1 MTGAEADVGRRDHRN
16 EFMSSEAVAAD
27 PVLVTRPPITTR
39 IADAIDL
46 AVEIA
51 AAAMMTATVVIA
63 LVQVF
68 CRYVLNN
75 SLSWPEEMARFAFV
89 WFVFLGA
96 AMVTRRSGHIVIDL
110 LPRALGPRALR
121 VHAAAVRVI
130 SAAVAT
136 FLLIYGGD
144 LVLKSTF
151 TSPALQWPYTY
162 LYLAIPTGA
171 AISLVVLG
179 LTPITGFRTKAATLV
194 ATLAGVALYFALESA
209 AGTNL
214 IGSFGVVWP
223 LVIIAIGLMLLGVPI
238 VDALIF
244 GTFVAFLPQGELALL
259 PVPQGMTNALD
270 YLLLAIPFFMLA
282 AGLMNVGGI
291 TERLIALAASLVGH
305 FRGGLGHVNVLT
317 NTLMG
322 GVSGSSTADAAAI
335 AKTMV
340 PAMERRGYPKPFGVA
355 LTSSASILANMI
367 PPSLGLIIYGSLAVV
382 SVGALFVA
390 TIVPGLLMA
399 LTLSIAVHIICI
411 RRGIGERGERAT
423 WGMRGNAA
431 LLALPAL
438 VLPVLIVGGI
448 RYGVFSAT
456 EAGAV
461 AALYSLLCGTLI
473 YRSASATTL
482 LKALRESL
490 SETATV
496 MVVIAASAP
505 FAFALIIEQ
514 VPQKLATAMGALA
527 GGWIALLLVLNVF
540 LLFVGLAMEMI
551 ASMVILVP
559 LLVPILKAANID
571 LVHFGVVMVANLCI
585 GALTPPLA
593 ILVFTAARVTDTPI
607 HLAYR
612 ACRPFM
618 LALLIWLAI
627 ITFIP
632 ALSLF
637 PVKVFGP

>member
-1 MTGAEADVGRRDHRN
+1 
-16 EFMSSEAVAAD
+16 
-27 PVLVTRPPITTR
+27 
-39 IADAIDL
+39 
-46 AVEIA
+46 
-51 AAAMMTATVVIA
+51 
-63 LVQVF
+63 
-68 CRYVLNN
+68 
-75 SLSWPEEMARFAFV
+75 MAKFAFV

-96 AMVTRRSGHIVIDL
+96 AMVTRRSRHIVIDL
-110 LPRALGPRALR
+110 VPRSLGPDMQRIHAL
-121 VHAAAVRVI
+121 VVRVI
-130 SAAVAT
+130 SACVAT
-136 FLLIYGGD
+136 FLLIYGAD
-144 LVLKSTF
+144 LVSKSTF

-162 LYLAIPTGA
+162 LYLAIPVSA
-171 AISLVVLG
+171 AISLVVLA
-179 LTPITGFRTKAATLV
+179 LEPIEGVRGAFVPLLV
-194 ATLAGVALYFALESA
+194 AAAGVVLYFALESA
-209 AGTNL
+209 AGTTL
-214 IGSFGVVWP
+214 IGAFGVVWP
-223 LVIIAIGLMLLGVPI
+223 LVIMAIGLMLAGVPI

-259 PVPQGMTNALD
+259 PVPQSMVNSLD

-282 AGLMNVGGI
+282 AGMMNVGGI
-291 TERLIALAASLVGH
+291 TEKLIALATTLVGH

-355 LTSSASILANMI
+355 LTSAASILANMI
-367 PPSLGLIIYGSLAVV
+367 PPSLGLIIYGALATV

-390 TIVPGLLMA
+390 TVVPGLLMA
-399 LTLSIAVHIICI
+399 LVMSIVVHFECL
-411 RRGIGERGERAT
+411 RRGIGERGERSSWSA
-423 WGMRGNAA
+423 RGSA
-431 LLALPAL
+431 LKSALPAL
-438 VLPVLIVGGI
+438 VLPIIIVGGI

-461 AALYSLLCGTLI
+461 AALYAVLCGFFI
-473 YRSASATTL
+473 YRVANGATL
-482 LKALRESL
+482 LHALRESVA
-490 SETATV
+490 ETATV
-496 MVVIAASAP
+496 LVVIAASAP

-514 VPQKLATAMGALA
+514 VPQKLAA
-527 GGWIALLLVLNVF
+527 GMATLTGSWILLLLVLNVF

-593 ILVFTAARVTDTPI
+593 VLVFTAARVTDTPI

-618 LALLIWLAI
+618 VGLLIWLAI
-627 ITFIP
+627 ISFVP
-632 ALSLF
+632 ALSLV
-637 PVKVFGP
+637 PVRLFGP

>member
-1 MTGAEADVGRRDHRN
+1 
-16 EFMSSEAVAAD
+16 MSSKAEVGGSLQVAHTPVTARVAGAIDIATETVAATL
-27 PVLVTRPPITTR
+27 LVW
-39 IADAIDL
+39 
-46 AVEIA
+46 
-51 AAAMMTATVVIA
+51 TVVIA

-68 CRYVLNN
+68 FRYVLND

-96 AMVTRRSGHIVIDL
+96 AMVTRRARHIVIDL
-110 LPRALGPRALR
+110 LPRSLGPGPLR
-121 VHAAAVRVI
+121 VHAVAVRII
-130 SAAVAT
+130 SASVAA

-144 LVLKSTF
+144 LVLKSTYV
-151 TSPALQWPYTY
+151 SPALQWPYTY
-162 LYLAIPTGA
+162 VYLAVPTGA
-171 AISLVVLG
+171 AISLLVLA
-179 LTPITGFRTKAATLV
+179 LDPVAGFERVRSGTL
-194 ATLAGVALYFALESA
+194 ATLAGVAFYFILESA
-209 AGTNL
+209 AGTNFM
-214 IGSFGVVWP
+214 GSLGVIWP
-223 LVIIAIGLMLLGVPI
+223 LIIISIGLMLLGVPI
-238 VDALIF
+238 GDALLF

-259 PVPQGMTNALD
+259 PVPHSLTNALD

-291 TERLIALAASLVGH
+291 TDRLVALATTLVGH

-340 PAMERRGYPKPFGVA
+340 PAMARHGYPKPFGVA
-355 LTSSASILANMI
+355 LTSSGSILANMI
-367 PPSLGLIIYGSLAVV
+367 PPSLGLIIYGSLAAV

-399 LTLSIAVHIICI
+399 LVLSIVVYIECI
-411 RRGIGERGERAT
+411 RLGIGERGPRAS
-423 WGMRGNAA
+423 WAARGGAA
-431 LLALPAL
+431 WYALPAL
-438 VLPVLIVGGI
+438 ILPLVIVGGI
-448 RYGVFSAT
+448 RYGIFSAT

-461 AALYSLLCGTLI
+461 AALYSAVCGVLI
-473 YRSASATTL
+473 YRTANGASL
-482 LKALRESL
+482 LQALRESL
-490 SETATV
+490 AETATV
-496 MVVIAASAP
+496 MFIIAASAP

-514 VPQKLATAMGALA
+514 VPQKLAAVMGTLV
-527 GGWIALLLVLNVF
+527 GSWILLLLVLNVF

-593 ILVFTAARVTDTPI
+593 VLVFTAARVTDTPI

-618 LALLIWLAI
+618 VGLLIWLAI
-627 ITFIP
+627 ISFVP
-632 ALSLF
+632 ALSLV
-637 PVKVFGP
+637 PVKYFGP

>member
-1 MTGAEADVGRRDHRN
+1 
-16 EFMSSEAVAAD
+16 MSTSLAMPTL
-27 PVLVTRPPITTR
+27 PVPLTAR
-39 IADAIDL
+39 IAGAVDL
-46 AVEIA
+46 AVEAIA
-51 AAAMMTATVVIA
+51 AALLLSTVIIA
-63 LVQVF
+63 LIQVF

-75 SLSWPEEMARFAFV
+75 SLSWPEEMAKFAFV

-96 AMVTRRSGHIVIDL
+96 AMVTRRSRHIVIDL
-110 LPRALGPRALR
+110 LPRSLGPDMQRIHAL
-121 VHAAAVRVI
+121 AVRVI
-130 SAAVAT
+130 STCVAT
-136 FLLIYGGD
+136 FLLIYGAD
-144 LVLKSTF
+144 LVAKSTF

-162 LYLAIPTGA
+162 LYLAIPISA
-171 AISLVVLG
+171 AISLIVLALEPVEGVRGAFVPLLVV
-179 LTPITGFRTKAATLV
+179 A
-194 ATLAGVALYFALESA
+194 AGVVLYFALESA
-209 AGTNL
+209 AGTAL
-214 IGSFGVVWP
+214 IGAFGVVWP
-223 LVIIAIGLMLLGVPI
+223 LVIMAIGLMLAGVPI
-238 VDALIF
+238 VDALVF

-259 PVPQGMTNALD
+259 PVPQSMVSSLD

-282 AGLMNVGGI
+282 AGMMNVGGI
-291 TERLIALAASLVGH
+291 TEKLIALASTLVGH

-355 LTSSASILANMI
+355 LTSAASILANMI
-367 PPSLGLIIYGSLAVV
+367 PPSLGLIIYGALASV

-390 TIVPGLLMA
+390 TVVPGLLMA
-399 LTLSIAVHIICI
+399 LVMSIVVHLECL
-411 RRGIGERGERAT
+411 RRGIGERGERSGWSA
-423 WGMRGNAA
+423 RGSA
-431 LLALPAL
+431 LTSALPAL
-438 VLPVLIVGGI
+438 VLPVIIVGGI

-461 AALYSLLCGTLI
+461 AALYAVLCGFFIYRAANGASLLH
-473 YRSASATTL
+473 
-482 LKALRESL
+482 ALRESVA
-490 SETATV
+490 ETATV
-496 MVVIAASAP
+496 LVVIAASAP

-514 VPQKLATAMGALA
+514 VPQKLAA
-527 GGWIALLLVLNVF
+527 GMATLTGSAFLLLLVLNVF

-593 ILVFTAARVTDTPI
+593 VLVFTAARVTDTPI

-618 LALLIWLAI
+618 AGLLIWLAI
-627 ITFIP
+627 ISFVP
-632 ALSLF
+632 AWSLL
-637 PVKVFGP
+637 PVRLFGP

>member
-1 MTGAEADVGRRDHRN
+1 VSSKAEVGGSLPVARPPANVRIAGAIDIATET
-16 EFMSSEAVAAD
+16 VAATLLVWT
-27 PVLVTRPPITTR
+27 VL
-39 IADAIDL
+39 
-46 AVEIA
+46 
-51 AAAMMTATVVIA
+51 IA

-68 CRYVLNN
+68 FRYVLNA

-96 AMVTRRSGHIVIDL
+96 AMVTRRARHIVIDL
-110 LPRALGPRALR
+110 LPRSLGPGPLR
-121 VHAAAVRVI
+121 VHAVAVRII
-130 SAAVAT
+130 SASVAA
-136 FLLIYGGD
+136 FLLVYGGD
-144 LVLKSTF
+144 LVLKSTYV
-151 TSPALQWPYTY
+151 SPALQWPYTY
-162 LYLAIPTGA
+162 VYLAVPTGA
-171 AISLVVLG
+171 AISLLVLA
-179 LTPITGFRTKAATLV
+179 LDPVAGFERVRSGAL
-194 ATLAGVALYFALESA
+194 ATLAGVVLYFILESA
-209 AGTNL
+209 AGTNFM
-214 IGSFGVVWP
+214 GSLGVIWP
-223 LVIIAIGLMLLGVPI
+223 LVIISIGLMLLGVPI
-238 VDALIF
+238 GDALLF

-259 PVPQGMTNALD
+259 PVPHSLTNALD

-291 TERLIALAASLVGH
+291 TDRLVALAATLVGH

-340 PAMERRGYPKPFGVA
+340 PAMARRGYPKPFGVA
-355 LTSSASILANMI
+355 LTSAGSILANMI
-367 PPSLGLIIYGSLAVV
+367 PPSLGLIIYGSLAAV

-399 LTLSIAVHIICI
+399 LVLSIVVYIECI
-411 RRGIGERGERAT
+411 RLGIGERGPRAS
-423 WGMRGNAA
+423 WAARGGAA
-431 LLALPAL
+431 WYALPAL
-438 VLPVLIVGGI
+438 ILPLVIVGGI
-448 RYGVFSAT
+448 RYGIFSAT

-461 AALYSLLCGTLI
+461 AALYSTVCGVLI
-473 YRSASATTL
+473 YRTANGASL
-482 LKALRESL
+482 LQALRESL
-490 SETATV
+490 AETATV
-496 MVVIAASAP
+496 MFIIAASAP

-514 VPQKLATAMGALA
+514 VPQKLAAAMGTLV
-527 GGWIALLLVLNVF
+527 GSWILLLLVLNVF

-593 ILVFTAARVTDTPI
+593 VLVFTAARVTDTPI

-618 LALLIWLAI
+618 AGLLIWLAI
-627 ITFIP
+627 ISFVP
-632 ALSLF
+632 ALSLL
-637 PVKVFGP
+637 PVKLFGP

>member
-1 MTGAEADVGRRDHRN
+1 
-16 EFMSSEAVAAD
+16 MSTNTAVLSTPRA
-27 PVLVTRPPITTR
+27 PLTTR
-39 IADAIDL
+39 IAGAIDL
-46 AVEIA
+46 AVEAVA
-51 AAAMMTATVVIA
+51 AVLLLSTVIIA
-63 LVQVF
+63 LIQVF

-75 SLSWPEEMARFAFV
+75 SLSWPEEMAKFAFV

-96 AMVTRRSGHIVIDL
+96 AMVTRRSRHIVIDL
-110 LPRALGPRALR
+110 LPRSLGPDMQRIHAL
-121 VHAAAVRVI
+121 AVRVI
-130 SAAVAT
+130 STCVAT
-136 FLLIYGGD
+136 FLLIYGAD
-144 LVLKSTF
+144 LVAKSTF

-162 LYLAIPTGA
+162 LYLAIPVSA
-171 AISLVVLG
+171 AISLIVLALEPVEGVRGAFVPLVV
-179 LTPITGFRTKAATLV
+179 A
-194 ATLAGVALYFALESA
+194 AGVVLYFALESA
-209 AGTNL
+209 AGTAL
-214 IGSFGVVWP
+214 IGAFGVVWP
-223 LVIIAIGLMLLGVPI
+223 LVIMAIGLMLAGVPI
-238 VDALIF
+238 VDALVF

-259 PVPQGMTNALD
+259 PVPQSMVSSLD

-282 AGLMNVGGI
+282 AGMMNVGGI
-291 TERLIALAASLVGH
+291 TEKLIALASTLVGH

-355 LTSSASILANMI
+355 LTSAASILANMI
-367 PPSLGLIIYGSLAVV
+367 PPSLGLIIYGALATV

-390 TIVPGLLMA
+390 TVVPGLLMA
-399 LTLSIAVHIICI
+399 LVMSIVVHLECL
-411 RRGIGERGERAT
+411 RRGIGERGPKSSWST
-423 WGMRGNAA
+423 RGAA
-431 LLALPAL
+431 LRAALPAL
-438 VLPVLIVGGI
+438 VLPIIIVGGI

-461 AALYSLLCGTLI
+461 AALYAVLCGFFI
-473 YRSASATTL
+473 YRAASGATL
-482 LKALRESL
+482 LHALRESVA
-490 SETATV
+490 ETATV
-496 MVVIAASAP
+496 LVVIAASAP

-514 VPQKLATAMGALA
+514 VPQKLAA
-527 GGWIALLLVLNVF
+527 GMATLTGSPFLLLLVLNVF

-571 LVHFGVVMVANLCI
+571 LVHFGVIMVANLCI

-593 ILVFTAARVTDTPI
+593 VLVFTAARVTDTPI

-618 LALLIWLAI
+618 AGLLIWLAI
-627 ITFIP
+627 ISFVP
-632 ALSLF
+632 ALSLL
-637 PVKVFGP
+637 PVRWFGP

>member
-1 MTGAEADVGRRDHRN
+1 
-16 EFMSSEAVAAD
+16 MSSKAEVGGSLPVARPPANVRIAGAIDIATETVAATLLVWT
-27 PVLVTRPPITTR
+27 VL
-39 IADAIDL
+39 
-46 AVEIA
+46 
-51 AAAMMTATVVIA
+51 IA

-68 CRYVLNN
+68 FRYVLNA

-96 AMVTRRSGHIVIDL
+96 AMVTRRARHIVIDL
-110 LPRALGPRALR
+110 LPRSLGPGPLR
-121 VHAAAVRVI
+121 VHAVAVRII
-130 SAAVAT
+130 SASVAA
-136 FLLIYGGD
+136 FLLVYGGD
-144 LVLKSTF
+144 LVLKSTYV
-151 TSPALQWPYTY
+151 SPALQWPYTY
-162 LYLAIPTGA
+162 VYLAVPTGA
-171 AISLVVLG
+171 AISLLVLA
-179 LTPITGFRTKAATLV
+179 LDPVAGFERVRSGAL
-194 ATLAGVALYFALESA
+194 ATLAGVVLYFILESA
-209 AGTNL
+209 AGTNFM
-214 IGSFGVVWP
+214 GSLGVIWP
-223 LVIIAIGLMLLGVPI
+223 LVIISIGLMLLGVPI
-238 VDALIF
+238 GDALLF

-259 PVPQGMTNALD
+259 PVPHSLTNALD

-291 TERLIALAASLVGH
+291 TDRLVALAATLVGH

-340 PAMERRGYPKPFGVA
+340 PAMARRGYPKPFGVA
-355 LTSSASILANMI
+355 LTSAGSILANMI
-367 PPSLGLIIYGSLAVV
+367 PPSLGLIIYGSLAAV

-399 LTLSIAVHIICI
+399 LVLSIVVYIECI
-411 RRGIGERGERAT
+411 RLGIGERGPRAS
-423 WGMRGNAA
+423 WAARGGAA
-431 LLALPAL
+431 WYALPAL
-438 VLPVLIVGGI
+438 ILPLVIVGGI
-448 RYGVFSAT
+448 RYGIFSAT

-461 AALYSLLCGTLI
+461 AALYSTVCGVLI
-473 YRSASATTL
+473 YRTANGASL
-482 LKALRESL
+482 LQALRESL
-490 SETATV
+490 AETATV
-496 MVVIAASAP
+496 MFIIAASAP

-514 VPQKLATAMGALA
+514 VPQKLAAAMGTLV
-527 GGWIALLLVLNVF
+527 GSWILLLLVLNVF

-593 ILVFTAARVTDTPI
+593 VLVFTAARVTDTPI

-618 LALLIWLAI
+618 AGLLIWLAI
-627 ITFIP
+627 ISFVP
-632 ALSLF
+632 ALSLL
-637 PVKVFGP
+637 PVKLFGP

>member
-1 MTGAEADVGRRDHRN
+1 
-16 EFMSSEAVAAD
+16 MSIEVAAGI
-27 PVLVTRPPITTR
+27 PAAPSRLAARL
-39 IADAIDL
+39 AGAIDL
-46 AVEIA
+46 AVEALA
-51 AAAMMTATVVIA
+51 AALLVGTVSIA
-63 LVQVF
+63 LLQVF

-75 SLSWPEEMARFAFV
+75 SLSWPEEMARFFFV

-96 AMVTRRSGHIVIDL
+96 AMVTRRARHIVIDL
-110 LPRALGPRALR
+110 LPRQLSGCALTA
-121 VHAAAVRVI
+121 HASLARVI
-130 SAAVAT
+130 AGSVYA
-136 FLLIYGGD
+136 FLVVYGAD
-144 LVLKSTF
+144 LVWKSSYI
-151 TSPALQWPYTY
+151 SPALQWSYAY
-162 LYLAIPTGA
+162 LYLAVPTGA
-171 AISLVVLG
+171 AISLVVLALDPVSPG
-179 LTPITGFRTKAATLV
+179 ARAWSGAA
-194 ATLAGVALYFALESA
+194 ATLAGVALYAVLESL
-209 AGTNL
+209 AGTSL
-214 IGSFGVVWP
+214 FGALGTIWP
-223 LVIIAIGLMLLGVPI
+223 LVILSIGLMMLGVPI
-238 VDALIF
+238 VDSLIF

-259 PVPQGMTNALD
+259 PVPQGLTNALD

-282 AGLMNVGGI
+282 AGMMNVGGI
-291 TERLIALAASLVGH
+291 TEKLVALATTLVGH

-355 LTSSASILANMI
+355 LTSASSILANMI
-367 PPSLGLIIYGSLAVV
+367 PPSLGLIIYGALATV

-399 LTLSIAVHIICI
+399 VTMSLVVHFECI
-411 RRGIGERGERAT
+411 RRGIGERGARASWGER
-423 WGMRGNAA
+423 GGA
-431 LLALPAL
+431 LKSSLPAL
-438 VLPVLIVGGI
+438 VLPLIIVGGI

-461 AALYSLLCGTLI
+461 AALYAVLCGAFI
-473 YRSASATTL
+473 YRSANGASL
-482 LKALRESL
+482 LHALRETVA
-490 SETATV
+490 ETATV
-496 MVVIAASAP
+496 LVVIAASAP

-514 VPQKLATAMGALA
+514 VPQKLAAAMATLTGS
-527 GGWIALLLVLNVF
+527 WILLLLVLNVF

-593 ILVFTAARVTDTPI
+593 VLVFTAARVTDTPI

-618 LALLIWLAI
+618 AGLLVWLAI
-627 ITFIP
+627 ISFVP
-632 ALSLF
+632 ALSLV
-637 PVKVFGP
+637 PVRIFGP

>member
-1 MTGAEADVGRRDHRN
+1 
-16 EFMSSEAVAAD
+16 
-27 PVLVTRPPITTR
+27 
-39 IADAIDL
+39 
-46 AVEIA
+46 
-51 AAAMMTATVVIA
+51 
-63 LVQVF
+63 
-68 CRYVLNN
+68 
-75 SLSWPEEMARFAFV
+75 
-89 WFVFLGA
+89 
-96 AMVTRRSGHIVIDL
+96 
-110 LPRALGPRALR
+110 
-121 VHAAAVRVI
+121 
-130 SAAVAT
+130 
-136 FLLIYGGD
+136 
-144 LVLKSTF
+144 
-151 TSPALQWPYTY
+151 
-162 LYLAIPTGA
+162 
-171 AISLVVLG
+171 
-179 LTPITGFRTKAATLV
+179 
-194 ATLAGVALYFALESA
+194 
-209 AGTNL
+209 
-214 IGSFGVVWP
+214 
-223 LVIIAIGLMLLGVPI
+223 MLLGVPI

-473 YRSASATTL
+473 YRTASATTL

-514 VPQKLATAMGALA
+514 VPQKLAAAMGALA
-527 GGWIALLLVLNVF
+527 GSWIALLLVLNVF

-632 ALSLF
+632 ALSLL